1 MQVAIIAVVYCTKEL
16 SLRLPCISLSEAYDE
31 FTILANSWR
40 YSQQYSSELFFVKVD
55 IDEDGMDAFQQVKGR
70 GRDDEV
76 MTSLMSD
83 ILIDAPYH
91 CPHLFSLPFNWQAQV
106 RG

>member
-1 MQVAIIAVVYCTKEL
+1 M
-16 SLRLPCISLSEAYDE
+16 
-31 FTILANSWR
+31 
-40 YSQQYSSELFFVKVD
+40 KVD
-55 IDEDGMDAFQQVKGR
+55 IDEDGMDAFQQVKGGR
-70 GRDDEV
+70 GGGGDEV